1 MLVLGI
7 KSNYLGLKNIIAN
20 FVPPK
25 IVIKMSQIPRIYR
38 RFIPQLLHMIV
49 LPIFFFTFMLLY
61 KPFDSITF
69 LGHEW
74 FGVHLTIISCI
85 ILLSV
90 ILIRLL
96 YYFLP
101 LSLSYSLYIL
111 WCMTEVIFTSFFAAL
126 YLWLVL
132 DKPMQ
137 YFEVLAVSLQYISLS
152 LVIPYIILAL
162 SLRIYEYSNST
173 SAESQAESQR
183 MRFYDEK
190 HNLKIVLDAQSILY
204 VEADVNYVN
213 IYYSE
218 NDKIRSYSLRNS
230 MKAIDELCHDHGLV
244 RCQRSFY
251 VNPRHIKVLRKEKDG
266 IVYAE
271 LDAKDVRHIP
281 VTKKYYDK
289 LTEMLY

>member
-1 MLVLGI
+1 M
-7 KSNYLGLKNIIAN
+7 SN
-20 FVPPK
+20 FVPLK
-25 IVIKMSQIPRIYR
+25 NVIKMSQIPRVYR

-49 LPIFFFTFMLLY
+49 LPVFFFTFMLVY
-61 KPFDSITF
+61 QPFDSVDF

-85 ILLSV
+85 TLLSV
-90 ILIRLL
+90 ILMRLL

-101 LSLSYSLYIL
+101 LSLSYALYTS
-111 WCMTEVIFTSFFAAL
+111 WCITEIIFTSFFAAL

-137 YFEVLAVSLQYISLS
+137 YFEVLAISFQYISLS
-152 LVIPYIILAL
+152 LVVPYLILAL
-162 SLRIYEYSNST
+162 SLRIYEYNDKSSGD
-173 SAESQAESQR
+173 AESSSQR

-190 HNLKIVLDAQSILY
+190 HNLKIVLDSQSVLY

-218 NDKIRSYSLRNS
+218 NDKIRTYTLRNS
-230 MKAIDELCHDHGLV
+230 MKAIEELCYDHGLV

-251 VNPRHIKVLRKEKDG
+251 INPRHIKVLRKEKDG

>member
-1 MLVLGI
+1 MI
-7 KSNYLGLKNIIAN
+7 Q
-20 FVPPK
+20 VPR
-25 IVIKMSQIPRIYR
+25 VYR

-49 LPIFFFTFMLLY
+49 LPIFLFAFMLVY
-61 KPFDSITF
+61 KPFHSFEF
-69 LGHEW
+69 LGEAW
-74 FGVHLTIISCI
+74 FGVHLTIVSCI
-85 ILLSV
+85 TLL
-90 ILIRLL
+90 LIVAMRLL

-101 LSLSYSLYIL
+101 LNLTYSLYTSWCLAEIIL
-111 WCMTEVIFTSFFAAL
+111 ISFFAAL

-132 DKPMQ
+132 DHPMT
-137 YFEVLAVSLQYISLS
+137 YFDVLAVCFQYTSLI
-152 LVIPYIILAL
+152 LVFPYVLLAL
-162 SLRIYEYSNST
+162 SMTIREYSGRSS
-173 SAESQAESQR
+173 SANGTVPQR

-190 HNLKIVLDAQSILY
+190 HNLKIVLDPESVLY

-251 VNPRHIKVLRKEKDG
+251 VNPRHITVLRKEKDG

-289 LTEMLY
+289 LAEMLY

>member
-1 MLVLGI
+1 MPKACGGTEGRYGQRSRQLGKHVAKQAI
-7 KSNYLGLKNIIAN
+7 GTLHRGDGEHFARGVDIPHIGANRNNVGGDTQSGGQFVAENAAFQTCMNDLNVGLDGEEHLGGRH
-20 FVPPK
+20 P
-25 IVIKMSQIPRIYR
+25 
-38 RFIPQLLHMIV
+38 
-49 LPIFFFTFMLLY
+49 
-61 KPFDSITF
+61 
-69 LGHEW
+69 
-74 FGVHLTIISCI
+74 
-85 ILLSV
+85 
-90 ILIRLL
+90 
-96 YYFLP
+96 
-101 LSLSYSLYIL
+101 
-111 WCMTEVIFTSFFAAL
+111 
-126 YLWLVL
+126 
-132 DKPMQ
+132 
-137 YFEVLAVSLQYISLS
+137 AVTQ
-152 LVIPYIILAL
+152 
-162 SLRIYEYSNST
+162 
-173 SAESQAESQR
+173 ESQR

-204 VEADVNYVN
+204 VEADVNYVD

>member
-1 MLVLGI
+1 
-7 KSNYLGLKNIIAN
+7 
-20 FVPPK
+20 
-25 IVIKMSQIPRIYR
+25 MSQIPRIYR
-38 RFIPQLLHMIV
+38 RFVPQLLHMIV
-49 LPIFFFTFMLLY
+49 LPIFFFTFMLIY
-61 KPFDSITF
+61 KPFDSATF

-90 ILIRLL
+90 ILMRLL

-101 LSLSYSLYIL
+101 LSLSYSLYIT
-111 WCMTEVIFTSFFAAL
+111 WCITEIIFTSFFAAL

-137 YFEVLAVSLQYISLS
+137 YFEVMAVSLQYISLS
-152 LVIPYIILAL
+152 LIMPYLVLAL
-162 SLRIYEYSNST
+162 SLRIYEYNDSS
-173 SAESQAESQR
+173 SSDSQAESSR

-190 HNLKIVLDAQSILY
+190 HNLKIVLDAHSVLY

-218 NDKIRSYSLRNS
+218 NDKIRNYTLRNS
-230 MKAIDELCHDHGLV
+230 MKAIEELCHDHGLV